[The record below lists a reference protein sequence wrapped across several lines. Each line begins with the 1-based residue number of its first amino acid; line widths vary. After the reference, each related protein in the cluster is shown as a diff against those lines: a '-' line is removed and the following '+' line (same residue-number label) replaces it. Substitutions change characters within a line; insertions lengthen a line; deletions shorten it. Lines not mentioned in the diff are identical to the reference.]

1 MCNFKLSKE
10 NTHKKS
16 VPCRVF
22 HLKKKTKINDKS
34 NLNVK
39 ATFQLS
45 VAVAVCVLHML
56 WGPLHILHICIY
68 FRGKAWF
75 GVLFNHCK

>member
-10 NTHKKS
+10 NTHKK
-16 VPCRVF
+16 VRVF
-22 HLKKKTKINDKS
+22 HLKKKKKTKINDKS